1 MLFRKSREKDIL
13 RWKKKNVEPADY
25 VLRNDKEVLKAE
37 GYMITR
43 QGNEEPQNG

>member
-1 MLFRKSREKDIL
+1 MKEK
-13 RWKKKNVEPADY
+13 KENVEPADY
-25 VLRNDKEVLKAE
+25 VLRNDKKVLEAE